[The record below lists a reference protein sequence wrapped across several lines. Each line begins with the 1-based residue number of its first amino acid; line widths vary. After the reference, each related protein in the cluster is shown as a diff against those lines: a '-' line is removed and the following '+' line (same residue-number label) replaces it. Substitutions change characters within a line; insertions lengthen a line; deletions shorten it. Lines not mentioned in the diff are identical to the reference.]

1 MQNSGATRLTKPTR
15 MASAACRLDSGIIG
29 ADQATS
35 SIQAA
40 QSLQV
45 VKLPGVYAIANS
57 DGFPQQKKRISVDR
71 Q

>member
-1 MQNSGATRLTKPTR
+1 

>member
-1 MQNSGATRLTKPTR
+1 
-15 MASAACRLDSGIIG
+15 MASAASSFDSRGIG
-29 ADQATS
+29 ADQARG

-57 DGFPQQKKRISVDR
+57 DGFPQQKSGSLSIDNETRLNR
-71 Q
+71 G